1 MEQVNNIDS
10 SNDKATVLIDGNSV
24 IYRAFYNVP
33 PLSAN
38 GIPTGV
44 IHVFL
49 SVLDK
54 LKNNK
59 SIKNIVLVFDA
70 KGKNYRHDMY
80 PAYKETRDKMP
91 EDLIVQLNLLRE
103 ILPYTGYKIYV
114 VEGYEADDVINTLS
128 KDIEGPVWII
138 TKDKDLHQLVNDK
151 VKIYDYQKDIL
162 IDREKVFEK
171 FELYPEKIADMLAIA
186 GDTSDNIPGVAG
198 IGPKGAKKLLDEYGD
213 IDGIYANI
221 DKLKG
226 KQKENLINNKENAY
240 LSRKL
245 VALTYIE
252 DIQGQQIPKDE
263 NKLREYFEKYNLK
276 QHLNALNNSANLNS
290 DTNNLENNSNNA
302 QYALKNGKVE
312 NPEIIAC
319 INDEYYGCDEKNYE
333 CYTKEKVENLT
344 PKYYYNIK
352 AMLKNN
358 IKIKDNPIDLM
369 VTSWLQDPDSGGLKP
384 LKNENVEEFL
394 GKLILEDDNVINS
407 LKENDLM
414 KIYEDIELPVTRIL
428 AEMENV
434 GIILDVD
441 KLKGVAEFVQNQL
454 NIALLNIKENLGV
467 GDDFNPNSPKQI
479 AAYLYDKLQLTG
491 TKKTKSGFSTDE
503 DALKDLLVNYP
514 EHFDKINSILK
525 YREIS
530 KLNSTYTINLLE
542 YLEEDGRI
550 HTEYKQTGTATGR
563 LSSSNPNLQ
572 NIPQRGEWA
581 KILRKSFVSKE
592 GYSFLSLDY
601 SQIELRVLAHLS
613 QDKNLVRAFNENVDV
628 HDMTARNIFH
638 IDNNAEVDSDMRRM
652 AKAVNFGIV
661 YGLSAF
667 GLARDIKVTQKE
679 AKQFIEGYNELYVG
693 VFHYMNNIKADA
705 HLNGY
710 SQTIHGRKR
719 YIRDINSRNANL
731 KNRAERM
738 AINAPIQGSAADI
751 IKLAMIKCNDYI
763 KKENV
768 DAKMVL
774 QIHDELI
781 FEVNDNIID
790 EFREKITNLMENADQ
805 LSVPL
810 IVNSEVGKNWSEL

>member
-1 MEQVNNIDS
+1 MDNID
-10 SNDKATVLIDGNSV
+10 NKELNNKATVLIDGNSV

-59 SIKNIVLVFDA
+59 SVSDIVLVFDA

-114 VEGYEADDVINTLS
+114 IDGYEADDVINTLS
-128 KDIEGPVWII
+128 RDIEGPVWII

-151 VKIYDYQKDIL
+151 VKIYDYQKDVI

-171 FELYPEKIADMLAIA
+171 FELYPEKIADLLAIA
-186 GDTSDNIPGVAG
+186 GDTSDNVPGVAG
-198 IGPKGAKKLLDEYGD
+198 IGPKGAKKLLDEFGD

-240 LSRKL
+240 LSRDL

-252 DIQGQQIPKDE
+252 NIKGEQIPRDE

-276 QHLNALNNSANLNS
+276 QHLNALNGNSANGSETLSQDVNS
-290 DTNNLENNSNNA
+290 
-302 QYALKNGKVE
+302 KNDFIVE
-312 NPEIIAC
+312 GIVEDPEIIAF
-319 INDEYYGCDEKNYE
+319 IDGKIYGCNDKFYESYTVEQVEKS
-333 CYTKEKVENLT
+333 T

-352 AMLKNN
+352 PMFKQN
-358 IKIKDNPIDLM
+358 IKINESIVDLM
-369 VTSWLQDPDSGGLKP
+369 IASWLQDPDSGGLKP
-384 LKNENVEEFL
+384 LKSESIEEFL
-394 GKLILEDDNVINS
+394 GKLILEDDSIIEN
-407 LKENDLM
+407 LKENDLL
-414 KIYEDIELPVTRIL
+414 KIYETIELPVAKIL
-428 AEMENV
+428 AEMENT
-434 GIILDVD
+434 GIILDVER
-441 KLKGVAEFVQNQL
+441 LKKVAEITQDLVKVQGDK
-454 NIALLNIKENLGV
+454 IKELTLGYEL
-467 GDDFNPNSPKQI
+467 NPNSPKQV
-479 AAYLYDKLQLTG
+479 AGYLFDKLQMTG

-503 DALKDLLVNYP
+503 DALKDLLINYP
-514 EHFDKINSILK
+514 EHSDIVSAILK

-530 KLNSTYTINLLE
+530 KLNSTYTLNLLE

-563 LSSSNPNLQ
+563 LSSANPNMQ

-581 KILRKSFVSKE
+581 EILRESFVSKE

-613 QDKNLVRAFNENVDV
+613 QDQNLVRAFKENIDV

-638 IDNNAEVDSDMRRM
+638 LDKDKEVDGDMRRM

-667 GLARDIKVTQKE
+667 GLARDLKVTQKA
-679 AKQFIEGYNELYVG
+679 AKDFIEGYNALYVG

-705 HLNGY
+705 HTYGY
-710 SQTIHGRKR
+710 SKTIHGRKR
-719 YIRDINSRNANL
+719 YIHDINSRNANL

-751 IKLAMIKCNDYI
+751 IKLAMIKCNEYI
-763 KKENV
+763 KNENV

-781 FEVNDNIID
+781 FEVNDNILE
-790 EFREKITNLMENADQ
+790 EFRNKITEIMESADE

-810 IVNSEVGKNWSEL
+810 TVNSEVGKDWSKL